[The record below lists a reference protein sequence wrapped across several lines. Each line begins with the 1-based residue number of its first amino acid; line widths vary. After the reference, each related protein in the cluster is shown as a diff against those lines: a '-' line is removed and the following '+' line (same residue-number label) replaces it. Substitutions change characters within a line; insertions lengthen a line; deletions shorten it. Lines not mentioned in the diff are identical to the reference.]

1 MMGYYQPTTITNNY
15 NKMLIK
21 NIEQRIK
28 INKIVSLSAIVFA
41 IFIVIAGF
49 FFSYRMIQDS
59 RKSIYV
65 LDNGVP
71 VLAKQ
76 TDVLL
81 NRPVE
86 YKAQIE
92 LFHRLFF
99 TLAPDDAYIKENI
112 QKSLYLIDD
121 SGKKEYTN
129 LREKGFYNQIVA
141 SSSMVSIHAD
151 SISLNTEENKF
162 QFFGKQMITR
172 KSSVITRKLI
182 TEGFFEDII
191 RSPNNPHGVL
201 LKNWRIIDNEE
212 LSNQTK
218 NSY

>member
-1 MMGYYQPTTITNNY
+1 
-15 NKMLIK
+15 MLIK
-21 NIEQRIK
+21 NIEQRIR
-28 INKIVSLSAIVFA
+28 INKIVSLSAIGFA
-41 IFIVIAGF
+41 VFIVIAGF
-49 FFSYRMIQDS
+49 FFSYQIIQDS
-59 RKSIYV
+59 RRSIYI

-151 SISLNTEENKF
+151 SITLNMDRNKF

-191 RSPNNPHGVL
+191 RSTNNPHGVL

>member
-1 MMGYYQPTTITNNY
+1 
-15 NKMLIK
+15 MLIK

-28 INKIVSLSAIVFA
+28 INKVVSISAIVFA
-41 IFIVIAGF
+41 VFIVVAGF
-49 FFSYRMIQDS
+49 FFAYRIIEDS
-59 RKSIYV
+59 RKSIYI

-76 TDVLL
+76 TDELL

-99 TLAPDDAYIKENI
+99 TLAPDDKFIKENI
-112 QKSLYLIDD
+112 EKSLYIIDD

-129 LREKGFYNQIVA
+129 LKEKGFYNQIVA
-141 SSSMVSIHAD
+141 SSSMVSIHTD
-151 SISLNTEENKF
+151 SISLNMEQQKF
-162 QFFGKQMITR
+162 SFFGKQMITR
-172 KSSVITRKLI
+172 KSAVITRKLI
-182 TEGFFEDII
+182 TEGYFEDII
-191 RSPNNPHGVL
+191 RSPNNPHGVM

-212 LSNQTK
+212 ISNQTK